1 MYVNGTR
8 FEVKLPIRH
17 GDQVYEKGLKG
28 TITGHVNKMIGKAY
42 TVEFDDGRNAELHMV
57 IINNQT
63 EIETPEA

>member
-17 GDQVYEKGLKG
+17 GGQLFEKGLKG
-28 TITGHVNKMIGKAY
+28 TITGHTDKMIGKSY
-42 TVEFDDGRNAELHMV
+42 TVKFDDGRNAELHMV

-63 EIETPEA
+63 EIEKED